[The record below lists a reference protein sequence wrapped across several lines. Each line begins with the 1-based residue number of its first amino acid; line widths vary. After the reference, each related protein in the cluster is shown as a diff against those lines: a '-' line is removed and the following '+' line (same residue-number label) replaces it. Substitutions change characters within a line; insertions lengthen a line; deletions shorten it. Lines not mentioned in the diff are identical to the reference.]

1 MPNKSISFNVQGDS
15 GSDYDMDLLVD
26 HDACRLVCSC
36 PAGSIGMFC
45 KHKQRILDGDFSRAD
60 ISAAD
65 KREAKQILDQL
76 NSKLNPYF
84 EEINSI
90 EEEIREAKARLKKA
104 KNKAASAL
112 FEGVELT

>member
-1 MPNKSISFNVQGDS
+1 MPKNISFTVQGDS

-26 HDACRLVCSC
+26 HDTCRLVCSC

>member
-1 MPNKSISFNVQGDS
+1 MPNKSISFTVQGDS

-76 NSKLNPYF
+76 NSRKLFKNP
-84 EEINSI
+84 
-90 EEEIREAKARLKKA
+90 RAKPDGTKMFCSAFLNDARMCCFFANAIVKY
-104 KNKAASAL
+104 
-112 FEGVELT
+112 